1 MDAAA
6 MKNTGGSAYPRNH
19 VPGTVTTDG
28 EGRQYHTPFMP
39 AQEGMTLR
47 DYFAAAALQGVLS
60 DHVKMAVWGC
70 ENGSEGAR
78 EVAAMV
84 AYEYA
89 DAMLAE
95 RDK

>member
-6 MKNTGGSAYPRNH
+6 MKNTGGSAYPRNL

-28 EGRQYHTPFMP
+28 EGRQHHTLFVP
-39 AQEGMTLR
+39 AQEGMSLR
-47 DYFAAAALQGVLS
+47 DYFAAAALGNLDSRGIVQRS
-60 DHVKMAVWGC
+60 AKWC
-70 ENGSEGAR
+70 
-78 EVAAMV
+78 
-84 AYEYA
+84 YEMA

>member
-6 MKNTGGSAYPRNH
+6 MKNTGGPAYPRNH

-28 EGRQYHTPFMP
+28 EGRQHHTLFVP

-47 DYFAAAALQGVLS
+47 DYFAAAALTALINTRSAG
-60 DHVKMAVWGC
+60 DGFDEHADD
-70 ENGSEGAR
+70 
-78 EVAAMV
+78 
-84 AYEYA
+84 AYAIA
-89 DAMLAE
+89 DEMLAE

>member
-1 MDAAA
+1 
-6 MKNTGGSAYPRNH
+6 MKATGGSAYPRNH

-28 EGRQYHTPFMP
+28 EGRQRHTLFVP

-47 DYFAAAALQGVLS
+47 DYFAAAALGGLPAVL
-60 DHVKMAVWGC
+60 DETKTATWC
-70 ENGSEGAR
+70 
-78 EVAAMV
+78 
-84 AYEYA
+84 YEMA

>member
-6 MKNTGGSAYPRNH
+6 MKNTGGSAYPRNL

-28 EGRQYHTPFMP
+28 EGRQHHTLFVP
-39 AQEGMTLR
+39 AQEGMSLR
-47 DYFAAAALQGVLS
+47 DYFAAAALGGLADVV
-60 DHVKMAVWGC
+60 DETK
-70 ENGSEGAR
+70 
-78 EVAAMV
+78 AAKWC
-84 AYEYA
+84 YEMA

>member
-6 MKNTGGSAYPRNH
+6 MKNTGGSAYPRNL

-28 EGRQYHTPFMP
+28 EGRQHHTLFVP

-47 DYFAAAALQGVLS
+47 DYFAATALGGLPDVENEAKAA
-60 DHVKMAVWGC
+60 KWC
-70 ENGSEGAR
+70 
-78 EVAAMV
+78 
-84 AYEYA
+84 YEMA

-95 RDK
+95 REK